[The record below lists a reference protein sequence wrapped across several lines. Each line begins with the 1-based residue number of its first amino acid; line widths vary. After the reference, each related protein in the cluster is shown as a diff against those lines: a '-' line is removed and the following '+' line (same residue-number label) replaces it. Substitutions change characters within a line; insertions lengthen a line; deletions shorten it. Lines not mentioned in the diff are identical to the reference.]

1 MRRILAL
8 AAALTLL
15 VGAAPA
21 FSASTSDAVKRNNFG
36 ADLIK
41 QGRLD
46 EAAAEFERALQADPR
61 YGAAQLNLAYTY
73 DRLGRVEAAIAAYR
87 RSIELDPRSA
97 YAYNNLGVLYDK
109 GGEYDLAVEMY
120 EQALRI
126 EPNNP
131 GTQKNLEN
139 ARQNKRTVQE
149 REAQTAAGLKQVEA
163 RPKDPKAA
171 YEMARIYAV
180 QGRASQAIEWLT
192 KALELGFDD
201 LEFMKADPALVGLRG
216 DPRFGRLTQ
225 KP

>member
-1 MRRILAL
+1 MHRMHLL

-21 FSASTSDAVKRNNFG
+21 FSASNDAIRRNNLG
-36 ADLIK
+36 ADFVA
-41 QGRLD
+41 QGRMT
-46 EAAAEFERALQADPR
+46 EAAGEFRRALELDPQ
-61 YGAAQLNLAYTY
+61 YAAAQLNLAFAY
-73 DRLGRVEAAIAAYR
+73 DRLGRVEEAIAAYR
-87 RSIELDPRSA
+87 RGLELDPNSA
-97 YAYNNLGVLYDK
+97 YAHNNLGVLYDK
-109 GGEYDLAVEMY
+109 QGQYDLAIEMF
-120 EQALRI
+120 EKALRI
-126 EPNNP
+126 EPTNP
-131 GTQKNLEN
+131 AAQKNLAN
-139 ARQNKRTVQE
+139 ARQNRGVIQE
-149 REAQTAAGLKQVEA
+149 REAQTAAGLKQIEA

-192 KALELGFDD
+192 KALDLGFDD

>member
-1 MRRILAL
+1 MRSLFAL
-8 AAALTLL
+8 AAVLTLL

-21 FSASTSDAVKRNNFG
+21 FSASNDAIRRNNLG
-36 ADLIK
+36 AGFIA
-41 QGRLD
+41 QGRME
-46 EAAAEFERALQADPR
+46 EAAGEFRRALELDPQ
-61 YGAAQLNLAYTY
+61 YTAAQLNLAYTY
-73 DRLGRVEAAIAAYR
+73 DRLGRVEVAIAAYK
-87 RSIELDPRSA
+87 RSLELDPRSA

-109 GGEYDLAVEMY
+109 GGEYDQAIEAY

-131 GTQKNLEN
+131 ATQKNLEN
-139 ARQNKRTVQE
+139 ARQNKRTIQE
-149 REAQTAAGLKQVEA
+149 REAQTAAGMKQVEA